1 MGLLDKLKPSKD
13 DDDDKPKTGAAD
25 LAAASGGDEGSL
37 LVDPAYWNEHDP
49 PLHGGPSELDGEA
62 AAGGSGKQVIR
73 GEDRGEDPSVASEYG
88 APGEEG
94 GPGGEEGGAGQ
105 GDLRNPGG
113 TGSPGGVPEGV

>member
-25 LAAASGGDEGSL
+25 LAAASGGGEGSL

-49 PLHGGPSELDGEA
+49 PVEGDPSKLEDEA
-62 AAGGSGKQVIR
+62 DTGGSGKQVIR
-73 GEDRGEDPSVASEYG
+73 GEDPSVGASEYG

-94 GPGGEEGGAGQ
+94 GPGGQEGGPGQ
-105 GDLRNPGG
+105 GGLRNPGG